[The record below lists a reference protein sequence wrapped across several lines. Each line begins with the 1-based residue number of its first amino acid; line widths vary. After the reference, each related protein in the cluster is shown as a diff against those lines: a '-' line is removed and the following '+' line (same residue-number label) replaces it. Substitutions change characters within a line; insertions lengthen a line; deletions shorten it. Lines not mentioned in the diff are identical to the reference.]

1 MQLSFT
7 EENYLKAVL
16 LLTVEIEAKSET
28 GTNQLAAYMGVKP
41 ATATDMLK
49 RLTEKKLLNYRKY
62 GKVTLTSTGKKAAIE
77 ILRKHRLWQT
87 FLYEKLDFTWD
98 EVNEV
103 AHQLEH
109 IHSEKLTDKLA
120 KFLGNPQFDPHGGA
134 IPDAKGQFNMPY
146 KKTLLEVQPGHSCT
160 MVAVKDNSATFLQYV
175 MKVGLGLHNKIQ
187 VLEKSNYDNLIH
199 IEVNGHKSSVSEKF
213 AENIFVICNNCAVGK
228 ACVKLKC
235 DITNL

>member
-7 EENYLKAVL
+7 EENYLKALL
-16 LLTVEIEAKSET
+16 LLTVEIETKSET
-28 GTNQLAAYMGVKP
+28 GTNQLAAQLGVKP

-49 RLTEKKLLNYRKY
+49 RLSKKKLINYQKY
-62 GKVTLTSTGKKAAIE
+62 GKVTLSPTGKKAAIE

-103 AHQLEH
+103 AHELEH

-120 KFLGNPQFDPHGGA
+120 KFLGNPRFDPHGGA
-134 IPDAKGQFNMPY
+134 IPDATGEFSVPY
-146 KKTLLEVQPGHSCT
+146 KKTLLEVQPGRSCT

-175 MKVGLGLHNKIQ
+175 MKVGLGLHNKIKII
-187 VLEKSNYDNLIH
+187 EKSNYDNLIQ
-199 IEVNGHKSSVSEKF
+199 IEVNGIRSSVSEKF
-213 AENIFVICNNCAVGK
+213 AENISVICNNCTTEKICGK
-228 ACVKLKC
+228 GKC
-235 DITNL
+235 EIA